1 MAVQPNL
8 PTAPRT
14 NPTYP
19 TPHALRLGYL
29 GLVPFVLGVV
39 FVGLLQS
46 DAHAQQHNFVISA
59 LSKYAAV
66 IISFLAGIHWG
77 LAMRGGAPKLDDR
90 LTWGVVPSLV
100 AWIAVVMSADP
111 DIRAATHGVDAG
123 LVVHG
128 VTLIVCYLNDRKHYP
143 SWGAAAWLTLRFRL
157 TVVASLSCFLAA
169 AWS

>member
-1 MAVQPNL
+1 MAVPPNT

-29 GLVPFVLGVV
+29 GLVPFVLGVI
-39 FVGLLQS
+39 LLALLRP
-46 DAHAQQHNFVISA
+46 DAHAEEHRFVVDA

-66 IISFLAGIHWG
+66 IIAFLAGIHWG

-100 AWIAVVMSADP
+100 AWIAVVMP
-111 DIRAATHGVDAG
+111 PNAG
-123 LVVHG
+123 LVLQG
-128 VTLIVCYLNDRKHYP
+128 ATLVVCYLNDRKHYP

>member
-1 MAVQPNL
+1 MAVHPNT

-29 GLVPFVLGVV
+29 GLVPFVLGVALI
-39 FVGLLQS
+39 GLLRP
-46 DAHAQQHNFVISA
+46 DVHLDEHRFVVDA

-66 IISFLAGIHWG
+66 IASFLAGIHWG

-90 LTWGVVPSLV
+90 LTWGVVPSLI
-100 AWIAVVMSADP
+100 AWI
-111 DIRAATHGVDAG
+111 GVLMPPNAG
-123 LVVHG
+123 LVVQG
-128 VTLIVCYLNDRKHYP
+128 VVLVICYLNDRKHYP
-143 SWGAAAWLTLRFRL
+143 TWGAAAWLTLRFRL
-157 TVVASLSCFLAA
+157 TVVAALSCFLAA

>member
-1 MAVQPNL
+1 MAVHPNT

-39 FVGLLQS
+39 LVGLLRP
-46 DAHAQQHNFVISA
+46 DAHLQEHLFVVDA
-59 LSKYAAV
+59 LSKYAAM

-100 AWIAVVMSADP
+100 AWIAVVMP
-111 DIRAATHGVDAG
+111 PYAG

-157 TVVASLSCFLAA
+157 TVVASLSCFLSA

>member
-1 MAVQPNL
+1 MAVQPNT

-29 GLVPFVLGVV
+29 GLMPFVLGVIL
-39 FVGLLQS
+39 VGLVHP
-46 DAHAQQHNFVISA
+46 DVHHEEHRFVVDA

-100 AWIAVVMSADP
+100 AWIAVVMP
-111 DIRAATHGVDAG
+111 PNAG

-157 TVVASLSCFLAA
+157 TVVASLSCFVAA

>member
-1 MAVQPNL
+1 MAVHPNT

-39 FVGLLQS
+39 LVGLLRPE
-46 DAHAQQHNFVISA
+46 AHLQEHLFVVDA
-59 LSKYAAV
+59 LSKYAAM

-100 AWIAVVMSADP
+100 AWIAVVMP
-111 DIRAATHGVDAG
+111 PYAG

-128 VTLIVCYLNDRKHYP
+128 VTLIACYLNDRKHYP

-157 TVVASLSCFLAA
+157 TVVASLSCFLSA